1 MSAVAGRDSG
11 AAHARVD
18 AGWGGLVVVGM
29 PLAVPLAA
37 LREVLPAQ
45 GLVPLPCGEPAV
57 VGGLDLRGVTVPV
70 VDLARLL
77 PGLPAAAPP
86 PHPVVVLVEH
96 RGGLLGLRADA
107 VCGIFAAAAPLSRVR
122 AAVAEGELAPPPA
135 RLDLYAGSVRR
146 GDTGAIVQRL
156 SIEALAAWPGLP
168 WIDDPEPQ
176 RSREADLADDA
187 DATGGNDPQADGT
200 DAAGRS
206 WLLVRCGRLGLAV
219 EALEVRATLWEPAI
233 EPSPVAGGCCRGV
246 LAFGARR
253 VPAVDLAMLCGLGEQ
268 PLQALRQAFVIER
281 PEGCVALLVQGVQDI
296 VRVRAGDVAALA
308 AGALPGGLCAG
319 VLSRPAGDCATWML
333 IDGAALREHP
343 EVRALATV
351 NVVDP
356 GAAPDR
362 TGNAAP
368 DRAGVAAPGARAA
381 AGGESVI
388 TFRLLLELA
397 ARIAQVREILPSA
410 ADDGAF
416 GPDAVLRSIQVVRGR
431 SVPVLCLARLLGTAA
446 PAWNAAGAVLVV
458 EVDGGWVGLAVP
470 QMLSIE
476 QAHGNRPV
484 PQTLAQGAD
493 ATMVAASRLVTLGQ
507 GAGERTLPL
516 LDLVALASRAAA
528 TLLAQAA

>member
-1 MSAVAGRDSG
+1 MNALAGRKSG
-11 AAHARVD
+11 AAHAPMD
-18 AGWGGLVVVGM
+18 AGWGGLVVAGM

-57 VGGLDLRGVTVPV
+57 AGGLDLRGVTVPV

-77 PGLPAAAPP
+77 PGLPDAAPP

-122 AAVAEGELAPPPA
+122 AAVAEGELVTPPA

-156 SIEALAAWPGLP
+156 SIDALAAWPGLP

-176 RSREADLADDA
+176 RSREAELADDA
-187 DATGGNDPQADGT
+187 DATGGNDPKADGT
-200 DAAGRS
+200 EAAGRA

-219 EALEVRATLWEPAI
+219 EALDVRATLWEPAI

-268 PLQALRQAFVIER
+268 PLQTLQQAFVIER
-281 PEGCVALLVQGVQDI
+281 SEGCVALLVQGVQDI
-296 VRVRAGDVAALA
+296 VRVRPGDVAALA

-319 VLSRPAGDCATWML
+319 VLSRAAGDCATWML

-343 EVRALATV
+343 EVRALAAV
-351 NVVDP
+351 NIVDP
-356 GAAPDR
+356 GAAPDLV
-362 TGNAAP
+362 G
-368 DRAGVAAPGARAA
+368 GAAPGVRGA

-388 TFRLLLELA
+388 TFRLRLELA
-397 ARIAQVREILPSA
+397 AHIAQVREILPAA

-431 SVPVLCLARLLGTAA
+431 SVPVLCLARLLGTSA
-446 PAWNAAGAVLVV
+446 PAWSAAGAVLVV

-484 PQTLAQGAD
+484 PQTLALGAD

-516 LDLVALASRAAA
+516 LDLVALATRAAA